1 MTISDCLDERGKE
14 RRFVMALELVFE
26 CPRTL
31 EKLRSGPLSELLDGF
46 CDWLLEH
53 GFARYTVRTHLSNVS
68 HLNEHLGA
76 RNGAVWQILS
86 AQAVKEFLKQYPLRA
101 RNRGQLD
108 EHVAR
113 VRFSVSRFIEYLRFS
128 GLFEPSAK
136 TPIYQPLR
144 DQYLQWLREHQ
155 HVSAG
160 TIEIRSHSISQF
172 LHWLGPQA
180 TPQGCAELNAETIE
194 CFFLPYAQKM
204 GRSARRSM
212 QAALR
217 TFLRFCLS
225 QGYVQRPLQH
235 AVPTWRTYKLAT
247 VPRGLTNQQALKV
260 LQSIDRNGSAG
271 RRDYAICQ
279 LLYTYGVRGGQV
291 RALRYEDI
299 DWAHNQILFRASK
312 HGKESLLPLTVAVGE
327 SLLEY
332 LKNARPS
339 SSDPHV
345 FLTSRAP
352 YHALVRSNAL
362 SAIVERHLRKAD
374 IQVSSKGAHAFR
386 HCFASRMLQ
395 DGHSLKAV
403 ADVLGHHHL
412 GTTFIYTKVD
422 FNSLRQVA
430 LPWPKEVAS

>member
-1 MTISDCLDERGKE
+1 
-14 RRFVMALELVFE
+14 MALELVFE

-31 EKLRSGPLSELLDGF
+31 RKLRSGPLGRILDGF

-53 GFARYTVRTHLSNVS
+53 GFTRYTVRTHLSNVS

-76 RNGAVWQILS
+76 RNGAGWRTLS
-86 AQAVKEFLKQYPLRA
+86 PQAVNGFLRGYPLQA
-101 RNRGQLD
+101 RNRGPLGQHLS
-108 EHVAR
+108 R
-113 VRFSVSRFIEYLRFS
+113 VQFSVSRFIEYLSSS
-128 GLFEPSAK
+128 GLFEPSTK

-144 DQYLQWLREHQ
+144 DAYLQWMRIHQ
-155 HVSAG
+155 HAAAG
-160 TIEIRSHSISQF
+160 TIELRSHSISQF
-172 LHWLGPQA
+172 LEWLGPKA
-180 TPQGCAELNAETIE
+180 TPQGCLELTAETVE
-194 CFFLPYAQKM
+194 RFFLPYAQKM

-217 TFLRFCLS
+217 TFLRFCLY
-225 QGYVQRPLQH
+225 QGYLQRPLDH

-247 VPRGLTNQQALKV
+247 VPRGLTDEQALKL
-260 LQSIDRNGSAG
+260 LQGIDRNRNAG

-312 HGKESLLPLTVAVGE
+312 HGKDSLLPLTVEVGD
-327 SLLEY
+327 SLVDY
-332 LKNARPS
+332 LKNARPRS
-339 SSDPHV
+339 PDPHV

-352 YHALVRSNAL
+352 YHALVHSNSL
-362 SAIVERHLRKAD
+362 SAVVERHLRKAG
-374 IQVSSKGAHAFR
+374 IEVTSKGAHAFR
-386 HCFASRMLQ
+386 HGFATRMLQ
-395 DGHSLKAV
+395 EGHSLKAV
-403 ADVLGHHHL
+403 ADVLGHRHL

-430 LPWPKEVAS
+430 LPWPKEAPQ